1 MSSRRKFFENPFDE
15 GSLRFT
21 FKGHNGATRYDKWE
35 SHLMKFAPKGK
46 KGVDF
51 LLLLDRE
58 QLLIL
63 TEIKD
68 FERIDK
74 KGRYKNGKYSLKL
87 CKDVAQKFYDTLEA
101 LNSPADLVDSEERSF
116 AKKVYKLGKKAVF
129 HWELKKNLRCDIR
142 KQQYVLMAQGLK
154 AQMHAL
160 RIPCVHVHVFNIHDY
175 PMPDKYKWWAVI
187 RVQK

>member
-1 MSSRRKFFENPFDE
+1 M
-15 GSLRFT
+15 
-21 FKGHNGATRYDKWE
+21 W
-35 SHLMKFAPKGK
+35 
-46 KGVDF
+46 
-51 LLLLDRE
+51 LL
-58 QLLIL
+58 
-63 TEIKD
+63 
-68 FERIDK
+68 
-74 KGRYKNGKYSLKL
+74 
-87 CKDVAQKFYDTLEA
+87 KFYDTLEA

-116 AKKVYKLGKKAVF
+116 AKKVHKLGKKAVF

-187 RVQK
+187 RVRK